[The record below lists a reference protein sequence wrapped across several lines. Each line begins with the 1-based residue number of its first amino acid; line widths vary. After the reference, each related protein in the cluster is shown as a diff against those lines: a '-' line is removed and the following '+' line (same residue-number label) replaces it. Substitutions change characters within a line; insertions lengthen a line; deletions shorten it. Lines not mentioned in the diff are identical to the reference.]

1 MASQCMVAA
10 IRHQIRG
17 ESLAF
22 TGRDLQQSKVLVLSM
37 EVEEEGEKC
46 KQLERVVIGNDK
58 EKIFKVRVQLPPWE
72 RQDLID
78 FLKKNIDVFAW
89 STYEALGVDPDF
101 ICHRLNVNPSA
112 ITKKQPPRCS
122 SREHSDTVKGEVLKL
137 KQAGAIKEVFYLEWL
152 ANTVVVKKKTGKW

>member
-46 KQLERVVIGNDK
+46 KQLERVVIGNHE

-89 STYEALGVDPDF
+89 STYEALGVDLDF
-101 ICHRLNVNPSA
+101 ICHRLNINPFA
-112 ITKKQPPRCS
+112 ITKK
-122 SREHSDTVKGEVLKL
+122 
-137 KQAGAIKEVFYLEWL
+137 
-152 ANTVVVKKKTGKW
+152 

>member
-1 MASQCMVAA
+1 M
-10 IRHQIRG
+10 
-17 ESLAF
+17 
-22 TGRDLQQSKVLVLSM
+22 LSM

-46 KQLERVVIGNDK
+46 KQLERVVIGNDE

-78 FLKKNIDVFAW
+78 FLKKNIDMFAW
-89 STYEALGVDPDF
+89 STYEALGVDPNF
-101 ICHRLNVNPSA
+101 ICHCLNVNPSA